1 MAIRAS
7 HSRTK
12 VNSDPRLVL
21 RKGGP
26 GGAKAAE
33 QRHDRSAPVQNRF
46 SVFWL
51 GRSVHRIGA
60 MNIQMPEGI

>member
-21 RKGGP
+21 RKGRP
-26 GGAKAAE
+26 VVAKAAE
-33 QRHDRSAPVQNRF
+33 QRHDRSAPVQNRC

-51 GRSVHRIGA
+51 GRSVYHIGV
-60 MNIQMPEGI
+60 MNIQMPEGV